1 MNGTATRTRF
11 TPPNPLNPPRLLAL
25 AVSAALA
32 TGTGAAMARQLEEVV
47 VTAQKRQE
55 SLQDVPISMA
65 VVGAEELS
73 ELNIFDFTETARLTP
88 GVALFPGVQTAAIR
102 LRGVGPAA
110 YALTSPQSVAVF
122 IDDIAQGS
130 VGAAFATLVDVERLE
145 LLRGPQGTLYGQNAP
160 GGAYNITTRA
170 PNPTEYE
177 GYIETSY
184 GQQERSSL
192 ESIDIRGAYNIP
204 LVEDV
209 AALRLAGVYAESDGF
224 LKIKNDVNPNDSTGG
239 KEHQA
244 IRARF
249 LWNINDDMELLWT
262 SNYQDLRDHG
272 VDFNVEGFVPGTGGD
287 NPIPAI
293 YNKFKDQIYYGDFRS
308 KGETD
313 IVDTAFHF
321 KWDAGWTNIDLLASW
336 QDFKTHNIDNRAPY
350 PGFNSRF
357 DIQLDWETRTAELR
371 FSDSG
376 DVIDYIGG
384 FYHAKRDID
393 GFFDVQLSGVN
404 LLGPAIG
411 AGDINAAFVNL
422 TWHIT
427 DQWDLTGGAR
437 YDKNEIWTESNFEFL
452 GFNSVVDD
460 DVSYADWSWSIKLR
474 HFLNENTTTYL
485 AIDSARKQG
494 GFNNL
499 IPGLLVLSEI
509 FPQYED
515 IALQMLRFDEEY
527 STSFEVG
534 IKGNA
539 LDGRL
544 SYSAALFYQEFE
556 DHQIMQPGGVEF
568 LKTPAGDFNSL
579 FANQLTNADE
589 VLTKGVEF
597 EIAYLLG
604 ENWDLSWRLSYFDA
618 TIERWDYRFC
628 GAGEEESPDQL
639 LCPKGGGD
647 PLNSL
652 PPLNSNLQLGVVQP
666 LSPTM
671 GFYGR
676 LNWSLQ
682 SPPNFTRET
691 HDYAETKNIIG
702 LTLGI
707 RSESTGLDVRLWGKN
722 LLDEVLVIDPT
733 LRSDGDESLPQPF
746 SGRYYPGREYGL
758 TVSYDF

>member
-1 MNGTATRTRF
+1 MF
-11 TPPNPLNPPRLLAL
+11 TPRCNRSLVAL
-25 AVSAALA
+25 AVGTILA
-32 TGTGAAMARQLEEVV
+32 TGAGGAAARKLEEVV

-65 VVGAEELS
+65 VVGADELAT
-73 ELNIFDFTETARLTP
+73 LNIFDFTETARLTP

-102 LRGVGPAA
+102 LRGVGPGA

-160 GGAYNITTRA
+160 GGAYNISTRA
-170 PNPTEYE
+170 PNTTDYE

-192 ESIDIRGAYNIP
+192 DSIDVRGAYNIP

-209 AALRLAGVYAESDGF
+209 VALRVAGVYAESDGY

-239 KEHQA
+239 KEHHA
-244 IRARF
+244 VRARL
-249 LWNINDDMELLWT
+249 LWNITDTMDLLWT

-272 VDFNVEGFVPGTGGD
+272 VDFNVQGFVPGTGGD
-287 NPIPAI
+287 NPVPATT
-293 YNKFKDQIYYGDFRS
+293 NKFKDQIYYGDFRS

-313 IVDTAFHF
+313 IVDTSLHY
-321 KWDAGWTNIDLLASW
+321 KWDAGFTNVDLLASW

-371 FSDSG
+371 FSDTG
-376 DVIDYIGG
+376 DTLDYIAGL
-384 FYHAKRDID
+384 YHAKRDID
-393 GFFDVQLSGVN
+393 GFFNVQLSGVQ
-404 LLGPAIG
+404 LVGPAGG
-411 AGDINAAFVNL
+411 AGDINAAFANL

-427 DQWDLTGGAR
+427 DKWDLSGGAR
-437 YDKNEIWTESNFEFL
+437 YDRNEIWTKSNFAFL
-452 GFNSVVDD
+452 GFNSIVDD

-474 HFLNENTTTYL
+474 HFLDQDTTTYL

-515 IALQMLRFDEEY
+515 VALRMLRFEEEF
-527 STSFEVG
+527 STSFELG

-539 LDGRL
+539 LDGRM
-544 SYSAALFYQEFE
+544 SYSAAIFYQEFK
-556 DHQIMQPGGVEF
+556 DHQITQPGSVEA
-568 LKTPAGDFNSL
+568 LKTPVGDFNSL

-589 VLTKGVEF
+589 VLSKGIEF
-597 EIAYLLG
+597 EVAYLLG
-604 ENWDLSWRLSYFDA
+604 ENWDVNWRVSYFDA
-618 TIERWDYRFC
+618 TIEEWNYRFC
-628 GAGEEESPDQL
+628 EGGEEDSPDQL

-647 PLNSL
+647 PLNNL
-652 PPLNSNLQLGVVQP
+652 PQWNSNLQLGVLQP

-671 GFYGR
+671 AFYGR

-682 SPPNFTRET
+682 SPPNYTRVT
-691 HDYAETKNIIG
+691 HDFAETKNIIG
-702 LTLGI
+702 LTLGV
-707 RSESTGLDVRLWGKN
+707 RSQSTGIDVRLWGKN
-722 LLDEVLVIDPT
+722 LTDEMLVIDPT
-733 LRSDGDESLPQPF
+733 LRSDGDESLPQPY

-758 TVSYDF
+758 TISYDF